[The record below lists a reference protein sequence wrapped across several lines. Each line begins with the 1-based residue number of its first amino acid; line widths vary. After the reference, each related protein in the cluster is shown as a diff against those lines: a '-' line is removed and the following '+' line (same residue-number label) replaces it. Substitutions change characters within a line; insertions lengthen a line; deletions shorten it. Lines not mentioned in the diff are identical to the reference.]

1 MNPRP
6 IAVETTGDRELL
18 ITFRNGERRIFDMK
32 PLLGLPMY
40 KPLEDRTLFA
50 KAKADGMCVFWNDDI
65 DLCPDRAYLE
75 SRPL

>member
-1 MNPRP
+1 MNPTP

>member
-6 IAVETTGDRELL
+6 VAAELAGDRELL
-18 ITFRNGERRIFDMK
+18 ITFQNGERRIFDMK

-40 KPLEDRTLFA
+40 KPLTDPALFA
-50 KAKADGMCVFWNDDI
+50 RVQADGMCVFWNEEI

-75 SRPL
+75 SRPA